1 MKLQRALL
9 LTALLAPAL
18 AFALPPPEPAKGP
31 WTDKVKAGT
40 PLFATLKTNKG
51 DIVLRLFSKE
61 APLAVGNFVGLA
73 TGEQPYTDPT
83 TGKKGSGPYY
93 RNVTF
98 HRVIPGFMIQGG
110 DPTGT
115 GRGNPGYA
123 FADEFDSGRSF
134 DKPGLLAMANSGP
147 GTNGGQFFITVA
159 PTPHLNN
166 RHTIF
171 GEVLQGYPVV
181 EAISR
186 VERAARDKPV
196 EDVVIRSITFS
207 ETAPKAP
214 AAKGRKKAP
223 AARGADAAKKPAPRT
238 E

>member
-9 LTALLAPAL
+9 MIALLAPTL
-18 AFALPPPEPAKGP
+18 AFALPPPDPAKGP
-31 WTDKVKAGT
+31 WTDKVKAGK
-40 PLFATLKTNKG
+40 PLYATLKTSKG

-61 APLAVGNFVGLA
+61 APLAVANFVGLA
-73 TGEQPYTDPT
+73 TGEQPYTDPA
-83 TGKKGSGPYY
+83 TGKKTSGPYY
-93 RNVTF
+93 KNVTF

-123 FADEFDSGRSF
+123 FADEFESGRAY

-159 PTPHLNN
+159 PTPHLQG

-171 GEVLQGYPVV
+171 GEVLRGYPVV
-181 EAISR
+181 EAISK
-186 VERAARDKPV
+186 VERGARDKPV

-214 AAKGRKKAP
+214 AAKGTKKAP
-223 AARGADAAKKPAPRT
+223 EAKDGAQKKATPKA